1 MYNNKYFYK
10 VLFIL
15 SLISIFLIS
24 FYIQYIKYYNK
35 LNVNINK
42 VPYIST
48 YYIKPIVKT
57 NEDVVINFYIT
68 DYDQKEYKKESNSS
82 YFTVTIK
89 IDGKK
94 DIKINHI
101 PAGDNSITIG
111 RFLYEGEQK
120 FSIMCTDKYGRNSH
134 ELFNCFLVENSTNN
148 NEYIMTTDDLSKYG
162 IANSNNNSLAL
173 STIYG
178 LQALLDD
185 KKAEG
190 YNKLLLLP
198 GIYVIDPTK
207 TLYIPNEFTLDLN
220 TATIKLKGF
229 TGDSALMISLNNTFN
244 SHVIN
249 GIIEGDYYEHDY
261 KNSPNNSEWVN
272 GISIEGESKYSSFEN
287 ITVKNITGYGG
298 TNGISNSK
306 DNSISYIYANPIPIS
321 EFKLGDI
328 DRKYGVDINSDI
340 RTSSDFINISN
351 YSNIDYLTISK
362 YLGYQGNSCD
372 TWNLICHFYDQ
383 NRKYITSIDG
393 YQYRAIGIPANS
405 KYIRVTLL
413 GVNFPTDLS
422 IQLFRVPTHCS
433 FKNIKFEN
441 CRAVGLAQFA
451 MKDMLVENC
460 EFINCGQTLAKCAY
474 DAEDGWDMMQDVTFR
489 NLNFHDNPNND
500 FLTCAGHNFTIE
512 NMINGKI
519 HIWDR
524 TNSYVIRSCQNIT
537 SAYLGRKS
545 RIRTGYIRFYDNSI
559 KNGIIVDGDSNENW
573 SIIIK
578 DCNISGRAD
587 STSLNDSYLRCDI
600 GPDLISSNS
609 YSNSLGTGSFI
620 DCNIHDKNG
629 SHNYGGNY
637 DNCTLTNINGNFQ
650 QSFNFNNCT
659 ISNMILNASGEED
672 SYTFTDCN
680 MSNFQINFGYWF
692 KGAKILINTCTI
704 ENENYLIKLPQYSLS
719 KSISIIN
726 NTFKSSSEN
735 GMIYFYDDRENTNY
749 NSCIKLYTNII
760 DTPNS
765 KYIINGLENTLN
777 NYITIKLKNNNI
789 LSVSKMYNSKISSY
803 ANIKIEETN

>member
-1 MYNNKYFYK
+1 MKHIK
-10 VLFIL
+10 TLKIIL
-15 SLISIFLIS
+15 FLIS
-24 FYIQYIKYYNK
+24 FFFLTLLLYTK
-35 LNVNINK
+35 LNIYSVNMNE

-48 YYIKPIVKT
+48 YYIKPIVSST
-57 NEDVVINFYIT
+57 QDVIINFYIT
-68 DYDQKEYKKESNSS
+68 DYNHSEYKEENSNEK
-82 YFTVTIK
+82 FTVTV
-89 IDGKK
+89 
-94 DIKINHI
+94 KINNNQKI
-101 PAGDNSITIG
+101 IKKKVKIGDNSINLGKFAKT
-111 RFLYEGEQK
+111 GEQR

-134 ELFNCFLVENSTNN
+134 ELFNFFLVQNDNYI
-148 NEYIMTTDDLSKYG
+148 NEYEMTNSDLIKYN
-162 IANSNNNSLAL
+162 INNNSNENNAI
-173 STIYG
+173 STTNG
-178 LQALLDD
+178 LQKLLDD
-185 KKAEG
+185 KKSDG
-190 YNKLLLLP
+190 YNRLKLLYGTYSVDYSITLF
-198 GIYVIDPTK
+198 IPT
-207 TLYIPNEFTLDLN
+207 EFTLDLN
-220 TATIKLKGF
+220 NSTIKLNGF
-229 TGDSALMISLNNTFN
+229 IGSSSLMISLNNTFN

-249 GIIEGDYYEHDY
+249 GTIEGDYYEHDY
-261 KNSPNNSEWVN
+261 DNSLNNSEWVN
-272 GISIEGESKYSSFEN
+272 GIAIEGESKYSSYEN
-287 ITVKNITGYGG
+287 LIIKNITGYGA
-298 TNGISNSK
+298 TNGIANSP
-306 DNSISYIYANPIPIS
+306 DNSLNYFYLAPILIPKF
-321 EFKLGDI
+321 ELGDI
-328 DRKYGVDINSDI
+328 DRTSGCYTKSSNRTTCDYIDIG
-340 RTSSDFINISN
+340 N
-351 YSNIDYLTISK
+351 YSNIDYLTISR
-362 YLGYQGNSCD
+362 YLGYQGNPCN
-372 TWNLICHFYDQ
+372 TWNLICHFYDL
-383 NRKYITSIDG
+383 NKNYISSVDS
-393 YQYRAIGIPANS
+393 YQYRRIAIPHNS
-405 KYIRVTLL
+405 KYIRITILSEDY
-413 GVNFPTDLS
+413 PTDLS
-422 IQLFRVPTHCS
+422 IQLFRIPTHCA

-441 CRAVGLAQFA
+441 CRAVGLAQGA

-600 GPDLISSNS
+600 GPDLISGNS

-726 NTFKSSSEN
+726 STFKSSSEN

-749 NSCIKLYTNII
+749 NSCIELYKNTI

-777 NYITIKLKNNNI
+777 NYIIIKLKNNNI

-803 ANIKIEETN
+803 DNIKIYN